1 MREDEVACQAMGIDM
16 VKNKLITFAVGT
28 FWAGIAGVLMAS
40 QTTYINPDSFTL
52 WESIMILMAVVIG
65 GTGSI
70 PGVIAGAILLK
81 LLPEYFR
88 PLAQYRMLIYGIAMI
103 LVIIFKSDGLIP
115 RKRKQYTFKE
125 KELAK

>member
-1 MREDEVACQAMGIDM
+1 MGIDM

-115 RKRKQYTFKE
+115 RKRKQYTFTE